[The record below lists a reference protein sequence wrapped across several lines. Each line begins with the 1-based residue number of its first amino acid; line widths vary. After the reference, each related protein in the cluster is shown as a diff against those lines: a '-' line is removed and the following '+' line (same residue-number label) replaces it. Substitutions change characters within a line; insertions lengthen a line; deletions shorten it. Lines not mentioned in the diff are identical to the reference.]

1 MKLTPATLDALI
13 WLLKEIISLLLKT
26 KNENKKNGKK
36 EMDDE
41 DN

>member
-1 MKLTPATLDALI
+1 MKLTPATLDALV
-13 WLLKEIISLLLKT
+13 WLLKEIISLLLNT
-26 KNENKKNGKK
+26 KKENRKHGKK